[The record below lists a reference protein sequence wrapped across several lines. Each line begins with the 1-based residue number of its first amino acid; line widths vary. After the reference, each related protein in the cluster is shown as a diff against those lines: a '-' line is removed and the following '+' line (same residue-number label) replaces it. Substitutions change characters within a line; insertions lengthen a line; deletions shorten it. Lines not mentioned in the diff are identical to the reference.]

1 MCGGKN
7 IFIYTTRDFPHPMNT
22 RSSFSPH
29 ESFHEY
35 SHDSSLWI
43 LMNHSMNTRSSFS
56 PHESFHEYSHD
67 SSHEYS
73 FHEYSH
79 DSFSPMNTHDS
90 FHEYSWFIPSSHES
104 SENNLPKIVT
114 SQRQPTHLLANQR
127 GGDLNDSEIGVRV
140 FEIFFFGE
148 KPYFEM
154 THRKY

>member
-1 MCGGKN
+1 MCARVCGGKN
-7 IFIYTTRDFPHPMNT
+7 IFIYTTRDFPHP
-22 RSSFSPH
+22 
-29 ESFHEY
+29 
-35 SHDSSLWI
+35 
-43 LMNHSMNTRSSFS
+43 MNTRSSFS

-140 FEIFFFGE
+140 FEIFFSE
-148 KPYFEM
+148 KNLTSKWLIENINTTLPMGIFFWGNKMKKSY
-154 THRKY
+154 TTKI